1 MDASRRTVYGLTA
14 LALLLVALSLALLP
28 PSPPSRLDAISRE
41 NANLLARQEAL
52 RRAAFE
58 LADEVYLRVE
68 HDRRV
73 FVRAGTINPLRNV
86 AHSPPPSREAG
97 NDAILAWLSEQSSL
111 VQTLPPDPA
120 ARP

>member
-1 MDASRRTVYGLTA
+1 MHAPRNTVYGLLA
-14 LALLLVALSLALLP
+14 LALLLVALSLAWLP

-41 NANLLARQEAL
+41 NAYLLERQETL
-52 RRAAFE
+52 RRTAHE

-73 FVRAGTINPLRNV
+73 FERAGTMNPLRNV
-86 AHSPPPSREAG
+86 AYSPPPSREAG
-97 NDAILAWLSEQSSL
+97 NNAILAWLSEQSSL